1 MGERLTG
8 GSFVLCGEAVDLQRR
23 VGSVAT
29 EPHRVIPAVTDAP
42 LLHADSVVHHA
53 HVVDREHAPVDL
65 TQTRAHSHAEVVCV
79 RPAAVIFFY
88 LNIGGKGRKP
98 LICW

>member
-1 MGERLTG
+1 
-8 GSFVLCGEAVDLQRR
+8 VLCGEAVDLQRR